1 MYPADEL
8 RKIAEDC
15 LRNRVF
21 DLRTSA
27 PNSQPLAS
35 IRHYTARAFNIP
47 AQGNTPFMRIIPLFV
62 LLATA
67 LFLNGCA
74 AYRNYDQEM
83 QQTTDEM
90 TKGNLTGALALVEM
104 HNPWEDKDLLYYLE
118 TGAILSAGSALPES
132 QQAWRS
138 ADRMI
143 FQREEANPSGAMK
156 LLSRFGNEMGTML
169 VNDKLLR
176 YEGYDYEKVML
187 TTQMA
192 LNQLSVN
199 DFDGARADI
208 KKTHEREGL
217 IARQREL
224 QYEAAEAE
232 AKSQG
237 ITLRYKDLQ
246 GYPVAILDAP
256 QVLELKNGYQ
266 SAFSHYLAGFTYE
279 ALGER
284 DLAAPGYRQAIEL
297 RPDMPFLQNA
307 LRNLDKRAA
316 KADESDVLIIVQ
328 SGLAPA
334 RSSVQ
339 VPIPVRLNEN
349 LVIVAPIS
357 FPVMIPDAVTPTFN
371 HLKVDG
377 RKQPLTVINSVTDM
391 AMRTLRDDMPEIISR
406 AMFRA
411 NMAAIGQ
418 AQENERNPVKASLVV
433 TNKDPFEEADTRTWR
448 ALPDKTLVTRLRLKK
463 GLHTVDVPI
472 YPPGYPLTLR
482 VDQDH
487 QILNLRVFRD
497 QTYYVGSAFVAPA
510 TPLPEK
516 ASPSK

>member
-1 MYPADEL
+1 MRL
-8 RKIAEDC
+8 C
-15 LRNRVF
+15 LPTF
-21 DLRTSA
+21 L
-27 PNSQPLAS
+27 
-35 IRHYTARAFNIP
+35 
-47 AQGNTPFMRIIPLFV
+47 LFSV
-62 LLATA
+62 LVHLS
-67 LFLNGCA
+67 GCA
-74 AYRNYDQEM
+74 AFRNYDLEM
-83 QQTTDEM
+83 QQTTDQM
-90 TKGNLTGALALVEM
+90 TQGNLYGALALMER

-118 TGAILSAGSALPES
+118 RGAILSAGSALPES
-132 QQAWRS
+132 QEDWRT

-156 LLSRFGNEMGTML
+156 LLTRFGNEMGTML

-208 KKTHEREGL
+208 KKTHEREVL
-217 IARQREL
+217 IARQREV
-224 QYEAAEAE
+224 QYEEAE
-232 AKSQG
+232 AQAKTQG
-237 ITLRYKDLQ
+237 ITLRYKDLE

-256 QVLELKNGYQ
+256 QVVELKNGYQ

-297 RPDMPFLQNA
+297 RPDMPFLQKA
-307 LRNLDKRAA
+307 LRNLDKPAA

-349 LVIVAPIS
+349 LVIIAPIS
-357 FPVMIPDAVTPTFN
+357 FPVMIADAVTPTFN
-371 HLKVDG
+371 HLNIDG
-377 RKQPLTVINSVTDM
+377 HKQPLTVINSVTDM
-391 AMRTLRDDMPEIISR
+391 AMRTLRDDMPQIISR

-411 NMAAIGQ
+411 NLAAIGQ
-418 AQENERNPVKASLVV
+418 AQENDRNPAKASLVV
-433 TNKDPFEEADTRTWR
+433 TQKDPLEEADTRTWR

-472 YPPGYPLTLR
+472 YPR
-482 VDQDH
+482 A
-487 QILNLRVFRD
+487 I
-497 QTYYVGSAFVAPA
+497 
-510 TPLPEK
+510 PLPC
-516 ASPSK
+516 ASIRIIKYSICACSGIRPITWGRLSLHLRRLCQRK